1 MQGNIVVSPT
11 DTFGLCI
18 SRKYCFGVRVERDEW
33 SILSVKRSLCV
44 KQMAG
49 YSTGSI
55 GPEKNLVYAR
65 VAWWQPLQGP
75 PGYWRLIWAQ
85 LGETEGQKTEL
96 LQ

>member
-1 MQGNIVVSPT
+1 
-11 DTFGLCI
+11 
-18 SRKYCFGVRVERDEW
+18 
-33 SILSVKRSLCV
+33 
-44 KQMAG
+44 MAG

-65 VAWWQPLQGP
+65 VACWQPLQGP
-75 PGYWRLIWAQ
+75 PGYWLLVWAQ